1 VREEK
6 MEFKD
11 PEIVDLNPRKK
22 DGLQRLLQYLC
33 GEAIAIGC
41 QVSGKADCNDCQ
53 GCVNWKVLAPRLQL
67 TSLTLENVNDI
78 LLLVDQFPLSRGF
91 FDFFFAAGKNEIS
104 FEQFVQGIVRFEG
117 FAILRFGNV
126 RYAYRKL
133 YSLSQAN
140 LADALGDW
148 CLPSEARIEKFQN
161 RCSPLPLPTK
171 IDGDKTWLL
180 GYIAKSFADRDLAT
194 FSAMSVLSKRSDEST
209 LLPQFNSEQTAL
221 YRERKDFLQQNPSWR
236 AYFSDLSL
244 LEVQAQ
250 SLTESVKEA
259 RMKGRLN
266 TSHYLASDIMDVY
279 VATSMREK
287 WEFEDVH
294 NVVEE
299 VIGHSVL
306 KPLKLRYFDPT
317 QSYLD
322 NRVDKGLVE
331 ALMLKRAVC
340 TLYMIQETDTFG
352 KDSELATTL
361 AQGKPVI
368 AYVPEINVDD
378 FVKVASARPL
388 SFIRKRLAQLS
399 SEEKLSS
406 SQNSIV
412 FGFLKNIAD
421 FQPLYHI
428 LGSEEANFL
437 TDKKLEQQKAEMCKI
452 LAEGERRLSTS
463 RAETLQKR
471 HPLALQV
478 ELTSGVA
485 NGVLVVRSKEAC
497 SELLNR
503 LLTNRCEFKFDRKR
517 ESGVTALIEL
527 SSDSPF
533 RVVTHNSTVTNSFWS
548 WYFNKR
554 EAN

>member
-1 VREEK
+1 

-33 GEAIAIGC
+33 GETIGIGC
-41 QVSGKADCNDCQ
+41 QVSAKADCNDCQ

-91 FDFFFAAGKNEIS
+91 FDFFFASGKNEIS
-104 FEQFVQGIVRFEG
+104 FEQFVQGIIRFEG

-133 YSLSQAN
+133 YSLSKTS

-161 RCSPLPLPTK
+161 RCYPLPLPTK
-171 IDGDKTWLL
+171 IDADKTWLL
-180 GYIAKSFADRDLAT
+180 GYIAKSLADRDLAT

-209 LLPQFNSEQTAL
+209 LLPQFNSEQAAL
-221 YRERKDFLQQNPSWR
+221 YRERKDFLQQNQSWR
-236 AYFSDLSL
+236 TYFSDLSL
-244 LEVQAQ
+244 LEVQAKN
-250 SLTESVKEA
+250 LTETVKEA

-299 VIGHSVL
+299 VIGHPAL
-306 KPLKLRYFDPT
+306 KPLKLRHFDPT

-368 AYVPEINVDD
+368 AYVPEINVDE
-378 FVKVASARPL
+378 FVKVATARPL

-421 FQPLYHI
+421 FQPLYNI

-437 TDKKLEQQKAEMCKI
+437 ADKKLEEQKAEMCKI

-554 EAN
+554 EVN